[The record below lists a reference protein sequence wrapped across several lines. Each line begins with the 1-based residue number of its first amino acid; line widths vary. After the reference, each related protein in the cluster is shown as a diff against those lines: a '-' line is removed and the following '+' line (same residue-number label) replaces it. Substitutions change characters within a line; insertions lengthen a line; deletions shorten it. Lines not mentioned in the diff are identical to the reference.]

1 MKHGR
6 TKQRRDR
13 QYLFERCLE
22 TWLSESP
29 ELALRMLAAHIGGL
43 RHDVDELQREM
54 RRIKRDETGGTYTVY
69 HAGTPARGIRTDRPK
84 RKRQGGKKARGTHKA
99 AVTHPDKDR
108 VLAPT
113 PRRIYRSSTW
123 PVLPIATVTVTSV
136 DPGQSHPT
144 VAVAMRDERGKR

>member
-43 RHDVDELQREM
+43 RHDLDEVRREL
-54 RRIKRDETGGTYTVY
+54 RQARRDEDK
-69 HAGTPARGIRTDRPK
+69 P
-84 RKRQGGKKARGTHKA
+84 RKRRRGGKTSSTRRDYPSGQPDRDRGT
-99 AVTHPDKDR
+99 
-108 VLAPT
+108 APT
-113 PRRIYRSSTW
+113 PRKIYRSSTW
-123 PVLPIATVTVTSV
+123 PVLPIATVIVTSV

-144 VAVAMRDERGKR
+144 VDVAMRDERGKR